1 MVSGEAVEG
10 ALAHPAH
17 SEPDLAV
24 PSSGGAGRRHGVGVQ
39 ALRQRCSTPGEV
51 TAERWRER
59 VSPPSNVAEN

>member
-10 ALAHPAH
+10 ALVHPAH
-17 SEPDLAV
+17 ADPDLAV
-24 PSSGGAGRRHGVGVQ
+24 PSSRRAGRRHGVGVQ
-39 ALRQRCSTPGEV
+39 ALGQRCSTPDEV